1 METKH
6 GRGIGI
12 CAYHPTTFQDEVVF
26 NTKPTQ
32 TGVFSVTVAAFIIV
46 SYQSLQPDSADA
58 TVRLLSQISQQLT
71 ALSNGTPLP
80 APLILPDAAS
90 FKPTPSAVRV
100 NVLWFVSLSMS
111 TACALWATLMQQ
123 WARRYVQVADRPYIT
138 VEQARIRAY
147 FLKGVED
154 FGLATAVEVLPV
166 LLHSSVLLFY
176 IGLIDFLLNINFTV
190 GVTLL
195 SLVALL
201 VLVYFIL
208 SIMPLC
214 FHNSPYLTPL
224 SAIIWFVLE
233 AVPLIKL
240 WFHTRSEQVQRNMEA
255 RLERLKQGMDL
266 AFSVTGAEQSWEMD
280 HKSLQGTLLSLD
292 GDHKL
297 EDFLDGLQDLFRT
310 TSLCTKQLRISLEP
324 HIVRVSREL
333 LSTCSQ
339 LPDSAR
345 RQRLSVCLGT
355 IWSFPETMKQHF
367 NAVRDRWHNKGADD
381 PWGHLSTETW
391 EMATKMT
398 GDSDPFTALH
408 AYCVQALIAVMRRHK
423 RWECHKS
430 EWATQL
436 QLQLRISPIVID
448 RHLNS
453 KANHLQLAVAANLF
467 TNALRLLPDID
478 DKNGTAT
485 LLKVEVKA
493 ILDSMC
499 HELDVSDVPED
510 LHIPFVD
517 AAKVSAVFRVRDPAL
532 RGRGAHQSR
541 IDIMT
546 GSWTKLFAPGTTYE
560 TGQDGTGRKSIHPT
574 KFTARLEHLI
584 HRDNLL

>member
-1 METKH
+1 
-6 GRGIGI
+6 
-12 CAYHPTTFQDEVVF
+12 
-26 NTKPTQ
+26 
-32 TGVFSVTVAAFIIV
+32 VTVAAFIIV

-100 NVLWFVSLSMS
+100 NLLWFVSLGMS
-111 TACALWATLMQQ
+111 TACALWATLMQH
-123 WARRYVQVADRPYIT
+123 WARRYVQVADRPYAT
-138 VEQARIRAY
+138 PEQARIRAY
-147 FLKGVED
+147 FVKGVEK

-195 SLVALL
+195 SLVALC

-208 SIMPLC
+208 SIMPLF

-224 SAIIWFVLE
+224 SPIIWFVLE
-233 AVPLIKL
+233 AAPLIKL
-240 WFHTRSEQVQRNMEA
+240 WFHRRSEPVRRDMEV

-266 AFSVTGAEQSWEMD
+266 AFEVTGEDQSWEMEP
-280 HKSLQGTLLSLD
+280 KSLHRTLLSLD

-297 EDFLDGLQDLFRT
+297 EDFLDGLPDLFRT
-310 TSLCTKQLRISLEP
+310 TSLCTKQLRSSLEP
-324 HIVRVSREL
+324 HIVRVAHGL

-339 LPDSAR
+339 LPNSAR
-345 RQRLSVCLGT
+345 RQRLSVCLGA
-355 IWSFPETMKQHF
+355 IWCFPETMKQHF
-367 NAVRDRWHNKGADD
+367 NAVRDRWVHNDKGADD
-381 PWGHLSTETW
+381 PWGPLSTETW
-391 EMATKMT
+391 ETATKMT
-398 GDSDPFTALH
+398 TDSDPLTALH
-408 AYCVQALIAVMRRHK
+408 AYCVQALTAVMRRHN

-430 EWATQL
+430 QWATQL
-436 QLQLRISPIVID
+436 QRQLRISPVVID

-453 KANHLQLAVAANLF
+453 EANHLQLAVAANLF
-467 TNALRLLPDID
+467 TNALRLLPEIE
-478 DKNGTAT
+478 DKDGPAT

-499 HELDVSDVPED
+499 DGLDPSDVPDD

-546 GSWTKLFAPGTTYE
+546 GSWTKLFARGTASD
-560 TGQDGTGRKSIHPT
+560 TGQDGTGRKSTHPT
-574 KFTARLEHLI
+574 KLTARLEHFI
-584 HRDNLL
+584 RRDNLS